1 MQIAGCGVLRVGLI
15 TAYIVLGRLLTCQP
29 RCFRAGR
36 PRKAVVTVGI
46 PLPHAALGC
55 SLWLRTGVY
64 APRDQGMARFHEL
77 TKLA

>member
-1 MQIAGCGVLRVGLI
+1 MRRQEFVAAVGGVV
-15 TAYIVLGRLLTCQP
+15 A
-29 RCFRAGR
+29 
-36 PRKAVVTVGI
+36 
-46 PLPHAALGC
+46 LPHAARGC